1 MADDALFE
9 RPVYVISVAAE
20 LASMH
25 PQTLRLYERRG
36 LLRPQRQPNN
46 RRMYSQHDVERLQRI
61 QQLTDT
67 GLNLAGVE
75 RVLALEQLIDR
86 LHGEMAALRRQ
97 LDAEAQHLR
106 DEVARVER
114 SHRRDLVP
122 VRPGTVISLRRSG
135 GAERCEG

>member
-1 MADDALFE
+1 MADDALYE

-46 RRMYSQHDVERLQRI
+46 RRMYSQHDVERLRHI
-61 QQLTDT
+61 QTLTDT

-75 RVLALEQLIDR
+75 RVLALEQLVDR
-86 LHGEMAALRRQ
+86 LQSEMAALRRQ
-97 LDAEAQHLR
+97 LDAEAQRLR

-114 SHRRDLVP
+114 TYRRDLVP
-122 VRPGTVISLRRSG
+122 VRPGTIVSVRRSAS
-135 GAERCEG
+135 AERRKG